1 MLGLSLARDVWTCV
15 EERTPDVD
23 MWVRKIMR
31 LGTSD
36 VVTLPAP
43 ALDALGW
50 SKGDMLLVRLHDE
63 HELRITK
70 FNPATAP
77 DRVLRELEPLPEIKY
92 V

>member
-1 MLGLSLARDVWTCV
+1 
-15 EERTPDVD
+15 

-43 ALDALGW
+43 ALDALRW

-63 HELRITK
+63 RELRITR
-70 FNPATAP
+70 FDPNSM
-77 DRVLRELEPLPEIKY
+77 RVNASGEVKDLPQIDYERRST
-92 V
+92 VR